1 MPASMFASL
10 PTLLLPVLVAAVV
23 GLLASAHHTMT
34 RESSAIPGAEMCIS
48 HDGPNPLAQQHP
60 DLISGTLNGT
70 VLIVPIPLS
79 QARELIPS
87 DYGIAEA
94 AYRSLLPSFPA
105 GMYPMMAQIVHD
117 HDIQFP
123 AYNASLPD
131 FSRASFEF
139 PFVDVLGTGHSS
151 FRWAGSFL
159 ISASNPL
166 AIEGSRTFGMS
177 AAAAS
182 FDPPCDAYAAR
193 PDGTTYAHSVS
204 ASQEEERESYMTL
217 ETRPDGAAPYP
228 LDFIANVTNQPVF
241 AGDAHKCDYYR
252 RVFDTPLAR
261 RSPPVPVRG
270 TVRAAHLK
278 PFRGVEA
285 WSAGVHGWRLATG
298 FLEPPA
304 TEECR

>member
-1 MPASMFASL
+1 MIF
-10 PTLLLPVLVAAVV
+10 PVLFAAVV
-23 GLLASAHHTMT
+23 GVLASVHQTTT
-34 RESSAIPGAEMCIS
+34 RESSTIPSADVCVS
-48 HDGPNPLAQQHP
+48 HDSPNPLAQQHP

-79 QARELIPS
+79 RARELIPS

-94 AYRSLLPSFPA
+94 AYRELLPSFPA

-151 FRWAGSFL
+151 FRWAGTFL

-177 AAAAS
+177 ADAAS
-182 FDPPCDAYAAR
+182 FDPPCDAYGAR
-193 PDGTTYAHSVS
+193 PDGTTFAHSFS
-204 ASQEEERESYMTL
+204 SSPSSSPGEEKYMTL
-217 ETRPDGAAPYP
+217 ETRPSDPDAVPYP

-241 AGDAHKCDYYR
+241 AGDAGKCDYYR

-261 RSPPVPVRG
+261 HSPPVPVRG
-270 TVRAAHLK
+270 TVRAARLE
-278 PFRGVEA
+278 PFRGPES